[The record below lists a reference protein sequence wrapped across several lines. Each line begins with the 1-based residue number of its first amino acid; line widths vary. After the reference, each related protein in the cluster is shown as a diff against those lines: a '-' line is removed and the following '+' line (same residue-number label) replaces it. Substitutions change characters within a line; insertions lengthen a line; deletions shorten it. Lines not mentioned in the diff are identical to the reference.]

1 MGAALDILVL
11 GFLISSLYALA
22 AVGFTMIF
30 GVAGVLN
37 LAHGAFVMVGAYLAI
52 WASSF
57 MNWNIYAATLIAVAG
72 MAVIAPIVYIVF
84 VRPIIHR
91 PVTVF
96 LATLL
101 LAFII
106 EQGMILLFSVSPRTL
121 TPLVS
126 GGFSLLGINITWN
139 RLIASVVALVSIAA
153 LWLFVTRTRTGKAIS
168 ALSMERVGAALV
180 GINEY
185 RIQLIVWGLSGAL
198 SAVAGVFLTS
208 FLGMSPFGGR
218 VPLVVSF
225 SIVVLGG
232 LGSIPGSLWAAYIIG
247 YAETITTQFLPEAR
261 GLPSLIILL
270 AILALRPQG
279 LFGRGAEA

>member
-1 MGAALDILVL
+1 MGSVLDVL
-11 GFLISSLYALA
+11 IFGFLISSLYALA

-52 WASSF
+52 WASTVLG
-57 MNWNIYAATLIAVAG
+57 WDIYAATSLAVAAMALIAPL
-72 MAVIAPIVYIVF
+72 IYLVF
-84 VRPIIHR
+84 VRPVIHR

-96 LATLL
+96 LGTLL
-101 LAFII
+101 LAVVA
-106 EQGMILLFSVSPRTL
+106 EQIMILIFSPNPRTL
-121 TPLVS
+121 KALV
-126 GGFSLLGINITWN
+126 GGYWTFLDVTIPWN
-139 RLIASVVALVSIAA
+139 RVVASLIALVSIVA
-153 LWLFVTRTRTGKAIS
+153 LWFFVNRTRTGKAIT

-180 GINEY
+180 GIYEY
-185 RIQLIVWGLSGAL
+185 RIQLVVWALSGAL
-198 SAVAGVFLTS
+198 AAIAGVFLTS

-247 YAETITTQFLPEAR
+247 YAETITTQFVPEAR
-261 GLPSLIILL
+261 GLPSLVILL
-270 AILALRPQG
+270 LILTFKPQG
-279 LFGRGAEA
+279 LFGRDLS